1 MRISNVPFM
10 AIDWDSVLAAEHP
23 GESGKAVWRTVET
36 GNIRVRLVEYSPGY
50 QADHWCHRGHVIF
63 VLEGELLTEL
73 QDGRQVRLAAGQA
86 YCVSDDADPHRS
98 RTAAGAK
105 LFIVD

>member
-10 AIDWDSVLAAEHP
+10 TIDWASVASSERA
-23 GESGKAVWRTVET
+23 GASGKAVWRTVET

-50 QADHWCHRGHVIF
+50 QADHWCRRGHVML
-63 VLEGELLTEL
+63 VLEGELMTEL
-73 QDGRQVRLAAGQA
+73 EDGRSVQLSAGQS
-86 YCVSDDADPHRS
+86 YCVADDADPHRS
-98 RTAAGAK
+98 RTTKGAK